1 MVAKKNNLAHPP
13 ETKYYPCAVSKNSIT
28 MNDLANIVSS
38 RSTMS
43 KADCY
48 GVMIAMSEAIGD
60 ALLEGN
66 IVKIE
71 ALGTFMLTVQGSAS
85 NTIDDLGKANI
96 KSSRI
101 VYKPSIEIKRKLKNI
116 IFKRI
121 R

>member
-1 MVAKKNNLAHPP
+1 
-13 ETKYYPCAVSKNSIT
+13 